1 MDAPQG
7 RGRRKPESGHDQR
20 RRRSVREAGKT
31 ATVSYNLG
39 MTAPAP
45 APVSSLAAPAP
56 RLAGVQQMLLWAVA
70 VLALTSSALLWQKLA
85 HTQEQLARQSAA
97 SGAKAD
103 EAQAQARQAQGMAQ
117 TAKARLA
124 VAEGSLDELLS
135 WQRQTDELLQTAVRA
150 RDDSLVTD
158 LAAMLEAAQIQARL
172 SGDVTPLQTALHLVQ
187 ERISQAAN
195 PRLAAAARAARQ
207 DLERA
212 QSADVPDIASLLAQL
227 DALWGQVDA
236 IPAANDAADA
246 SDAQEPPP
254 EAAPAPWW
262 QRAWREAWSGAGRL
276 VRVSRIDRP
285 DASMMTP
292 QQVFFVRQHV
302 KLRLQGARLALLA
315 GRRDA
320 AQADLARAEQMLGE
334 LFAPQAQATRDA
346 LARLRQAQAALQG
359 APMPSASAT
368 LAALADA
375 ASASSE
381 AISAANAADADA
393 NGSAKANATPDTQG
407 QPHTRPAAHEDAR
420 TGEF

>member
-1 MDAPQG
+1 
-7 RGRRKPESGHDQR
+7 
-20 RRRSVREAGKT
+20 
-31 ATVSYNLG
+31 
-39 MTAPAP
+39 
-45 APVSSLAAPAP
+45 
-56 RLAGVQQMLLWAVA
+56 MLLWAVA

-302 KLRLQGARLALLA
+302 KLRLQGARLALLS

-393 NGSAKANATPDTQG
+393 NGSAEANATPDTQG

>member
-1 MDAPQG
+1 
-7 RGRRKPESGHDQR
+7 
-20 RRRSVREAGKT
+20 
-31 ATVSYNLG
+31 
-39 MTAPAP
+39 
-45 APVSSLAAPAP
+45 
-56 RLAGVQQMLLWAVA
+56 
-70 VLALTSSALLWQKLA
+70 
-85 HTQEQLARQSAA
+85 
-97 SGAKAD
+97 
-103 EAQAQARQAQGMAQ
+103 MAQ

-172 SGDVTPLQTALHLVQ
+172 SGDVTPLQTVLHLVQ

-195 PRLAAAARAARQ
+195 PRLAATAHATRQ

-212 QSADVPDIASLLAQL
+212 QSADAPDIASLLTQL
-227 DALWGQVDA
+227 DTLWGQVNA
-236 IPAANDAADA
+236 IPAANDAANA

-302 KLRLQGARLALLA
+302 KLQ
-315 GRRDA
+315 RD
-320 AQADLARAEQMLGE
+320 RK
-334 LFAPQAQATRDA
+334 
-346 LARLRQAQAALQG
+346 
-359 APMPSASAT
+359 SVV
-368 LAALADA
+368 
-375 ASASSE
+375 
-381 AISAANAADADA
+381 
-393 NGSAKANATPDTQG
+393 
-407 QPHTRPAAHEDAR
+407 
-420 TGEF
+420 

>member
-1 MDAPQG
+1 
-7 RGRRKPESGHDQR
+7 
-20 RRRSVREAGKT
+20 
-31 ATVSYNLG
+31 
-39 MTAPAP
+39 
-45 APVSSLAAPAP
+45 
-56 RLAGVQQMLLWAVA
+56 MLLWAVA

-172 SGDVTPLQTALHLVQ
+172 SGDVTSLQTALHLVQ
-187 ERISQAAN
+187 ERIRQAAN

-212 QSADVPDIASLLAQL
+212 QSADVPDIASLLTQL

-246 SDAQEPPP
+246 SDTQEPP

-292 QQVFFVRQHV
+292 QQAFFVRQHV
-302 KLRLQGARLALLA
+302 KLRLQGARLALLS

-393 NGSAKANATPDTQG
+393 NDSAEANATPDTQG
-407 QPHTRPAAHEDAR
+407 QPHTRPATHEDAR

>member
-1 MDAPQG
+1 
-7 RGRRKPESGHDQR
+7 
-20 RRRSVREAGKT
+20 
-31 ATVSYNLG
+31 
-39 MTAPAP
+39 
-45 APVSSLAAPAP
+45 
-56 RLAGVQQMLLWAVA
+56 MLLWAVA

-135 WQRQTDELLQTAVRA
+135 WQQQTDA

-212 QSADVPDIASLLAQL
+212 QSADVPDIASLLTQL

-393 NGSAKANATPDTQG
+393 NGSAEANATPDTQG

>member
-1 MDAPQG
+1 
-7 RGRRKPESGHDQR
+7 
-20 RRRSVREAGKT
+20 
-31 ATVSYNLG
+31 
-39 MTAPAP
+39 
-45 APVSSLAAPAP
+45 
-56 RLAGVQQMLLWAVA
+56 MLLWAVA

-158 LAAMLEAAQIQARL
+158 LAAMLEAAQIQSRL

-212 QSADVPDIASLLAQL
+212 QSADVPDIASLLTQL

-292 QQVFFVRQHV
+292 QQAFFVRQHV

-393 NGSAKANATPDTQG
+393 NGSAEANATPDTQG

>member
-1 MDAPQG
+1 
-7 RGRRKPESGHDQR
+7 
-20 RRRSVREAGKT
+20 
-31 ATVSYNLG
+31 
-39 MTAPAP
+39 
-45 APVSSLAAPAP
+45 
-56 RLAGVQQMLLWAVA
+56 MLLWAVA

-292 QQVFFVRQHV
+292 QQAFFVRQHV

-359 APMPSASAT
+359 ASMPSASAT

-393 NGSAKANATPDTQG
+393 NGSAEANATPDTQG

>member
-1 MDAPQG
+1 
-7 RGRRKPESGHDQR
+7 
-20 RRRSVREAGKT
+20 
-31 ATVSYNLG
+31 
-39 MTAPAP
+39 
-45 APVSSLAAPAP
+45 
-56 RLAGVQQMLLWAVA
+56 MLLWAVA

-158 LAAMLEAAQIQARL
+158 LAAMLEAAQIQSRL

-187 ERISQAAN
+187 ERIRQAAN

-212 QSADVPDIASLLAQL
+212 QSADVPDIASLLTQL

-246 SDAQEPPP
+246 SDAQEPP

-276 VRVSRIDRP
+276 VR
-285 DASMMTP
+285 AW
-292 QQVFFVRQHV
+292 
-302 KLRLQGARLALLA
+302 G
-315 GRRDA
+315 
-320 AQADLARAEQMLGE
+320 
-334 LFAPQAQATRDA
+334 
-346 LARLRQAQAALQG
+346 
-359 APMPSASAT
+359 
-368 LAALADA
+368 
-375 ASASSE
+375 
-381 AISAANAADADA
+381 
-393 NGSAKANATPDTQG
+393 
-407 QPHTRPAAHEDAR
+407 
-420 TGEF
+420 

>member
-1 MDAPQG
+1 
-7 RGRRKPESGHDQR
+7 
-20 RRRSVREAGKT
+20 
-31 ATVSYNLG
+31 
-39 MTAPAP
+39 
-45 APVSSLAAPAP
+45 
-56 RLAGVQQMLLWAVA
+56 MLLWAVA

-254 EAAPAPWW
+254 AAAPAPWW

-393 NGSAKANATPDTQG
+393 NGSAEANATPDTQG
-407 QPHTRPAAHEDAR
+407 QPHTHPAAHEDAR

>member
-1 MDAPQG
+1 
-7 RGRRKPESGHDQR
+7 
-20 RRRSVREAGKT
+20 
-31 ATVSYNLG
+31 
-39 MTAPAP
+39 
-45 APVSSLAAPAP
+45 
-56 RLAGVQQMLLWAVA
+56 MLLWAVA

-227 DALWGQVDA
+227 DALW
-236 IPAANDAADA
+236 
-246 SDAQEPPP
+246 
-254 EAAPAPWW
+254 W

-393 NGSAKANATPDTQG
+393 NGSAEANATPDTQG

>member
-1 MDAPQG
+1 
-7 RGRRKPESGHDQR
+7 
-20 RRRSVREAGKT
+20 
-31 ATVSYNLG
+31 
-39 MTAPAP
+39 
-45 APVSSLAAPAP
+45 
-56 RLAGVQQMLLWAVA
+56 MLLWAVA

-158 LAAMLEAAQIQARL
+158 LAAMLEAAQIQSRL

-187 ERISQAAN
+187 ERIRQAAN

-212 QSADVPDIASLLAQL
+212 QSADVPDITSLLTQL

-236 IPAANDAADA
+236 IPAANDAAGAPDT
-246 SDAQEPPP
+246 QEPP

-292 QQVFFVRQHV
+292 QQAFFVRQHV
-302 KLRLQGARLALLA
+302 KLRLQGARLALLS

-393 NGSAKANATPDTQG
+393 NGSAEANATPDAQG

>member
-1 MDAPQG
+1 MGAPQG

-20 RRRSVREAGKT
+20 RRRSVREAGET

-368 LAALADA
+368 LAGRGVA
-375 ASASSE
+375 APRRTPGQSAGP
-381 AISAANAADADA
+381 AAGSGA
-393 NGSAKANATPDTQG
+393 N
-407 QPHTRPAAHEDAR
+407 RPAPTHPTHLFPGSCVDR
-420 TGEF
+420 DLLLLPFPG

>member
-1 MDAPQG
+1 
-7 RGRRKPESGHDQR
+7 
-20 RRRSVREAGKT
+20 
-31 ATVSYNLG
+31 
-39 MTAPAP
+39 
-45 APVSSLAAPAP
+45 
-56 RLAGVQQMLLWAVA
+56 MLLWAVA

-187 ERISQAAN
+187 ERIRQAAN

-292 QQVFFVRQHV
+292 QQAFFVRQHV
-302 KLRLQGARLALLA
+302 KLRLQGARLALLS

-393 NGSAKANATPDTQG
+393 NSSAEADATPDTQG

>member
-1 MDAPQG
+1 
-7 RGRRKPESGHDQR
+7 
-20 RRRSVREAGKT
+20 
-31 ATVSYNLG
+31 
-39 MTAPAP
+39 
-45 APVSSLAAPAP
+45 
-56 RLAGVQQMLLWAVA
+56 MLLWAVA

>member
-1 MDAPQG
+1 
-7 RGRRKPESGHDQR
+7 
-20 RRRSVREAGKT
+20 
-31 ATVSYNLG
+31 
-39 MTAPAP
+39 
-45 APVSSLAAPAP
+45 
-56 RLAGVQQMLLWAVA
+56 MLLWAVA

-103 EAQAQARQAQGMAQ
+103 EAQAQARQVQGMAQ

-187 ERISQAAN
+187 ERIRQAAN

-212 QSADVPDIASLLAQL
+212 QSADVPDITSLLTQL

-246 SDAQEPPP
+246 SDAQEPP

-292 QQVFFVRQHV
+292 QQAFFVRQHV
-302 KLRLQGARLALLA
+302 KLRLQGARLALLS

-393 NGSAKANATPDTQG
+393 NGSAEANATPDAQG

>member
-1 MDAPQG
+1 
-7 RGRRKPESGHDQR
+7 
-20 RRRSVREAGKT
+20 
-31 ATVSYNLG
+31 
-39 MTAPAP
+39 
-45 APVSSLAAPAP
+45 
-56 RLAGVQQMLLWAVA
+56 MLLWAVA

-187 ERISQAAN
+187 ERIRQAAN

-212 QSADVPDIASLLAQL
+212 QSADVPDIASLLTQL

-236 IPAANDAADA
+236 IPAANDAAGAPDT
-246 SDAQEPPP
+246 QEPP
-254 EAAPAPWW
+254 EATPAPWW

-302 KLRLQGARLALLA
+302 KLRLQGARLALLS

-320 AQADLARAEQMLGE
+320 ALADLARAEQMLGE

-393 NGSAKANATPDTQG
+393 NGSAEANATPDTQG

>member
-1 MDAPQG
+1 
-7 RGRRKPESGHDQR
+7 
-20 RRRSVREAGKT
+20 
-31 ATVSYNLG
+31 
-39 MTAPAP
+39 
-45 APVSSLAAPAP
+45 
-56 RLAGVQQMLLWAVA
+56 MLLWAVA

-292 QQVFFVRQHV
+292 QQAFFVRQHV
-302 KLRLQGARLALLA
+302 KLRLQGARLALLS

-334 LFAPQAQATRDA
+334 LFALQAQATRDA

-393 NGSAKANATPDTQG
+393 NGSAEANATPDTQG

>member
-1 MDAPQG
+1 
-7 RGRRKPESGHDQR
+7 
-20 RRRSVREAGKT
+20 
-31 ATVSYNLG
+31 

-212 QSADVPDIASLLAQL
+212 QSADVPDIASLLTQL

-254 EAAPAPWW
+254 EAA
-262 QRAWREAWSGAGRL
+262 
-276 VRVSRIDRP
+276 
-285 DASMMTP
+285 MMTP
-292 QQVFFVRQHV
+292 QQAFFVRQHV
-302 KLRLQGARLALLA
+302 KLRLQGARLALLS

-393 NGSAKANATPDTQG
+393 NGSAETNTTPDTQG